1 MKRGFTLIELLAV
14 IVILAIISL
23 IAVPVV
29 INIINDSKKE
39 SISRSVDLY
48 IDHVQKVLAKEQM
61 TNPTYTPDTCEIQ
74 DGDLKCFKGEEELTT
89 SNGTKI
95 LKVEM
100 NGKKPSNGTIKIN
113 NNKIS
118 YKNVLLEN
126 IYHHMDE
133 AGQKTTTTEEK
144 SSQEEQSL
152 QEEQVITIGEDTTE
166 ETGDTLVTIQ
176 SGPNKDKAIKKGTV
190 ITIGTE
196 NFYVYKYSNNIVYA
210 IAKYNLKV
218 GGVYNDDTSSYT
230 AYTPSEVTNLQDP
243 EMRGYI
249 YGQSVR
255 KGTTLFSSSEVHGTN
270 YSSYEGSIVEG
281 YVNEYKSKLE
291 AIGAEIEEARLI
303 TKEELEGLGCS
314 SSGYTCSSAPSF
326 IYSTSY
332 WSGSANN
339 TDDVWI
345 VYSDAD
351 FDSYPYTDYE
361 DFGVRPV
368 IGISISEI

>member
-1 MKRGFTLIELLAV
+1 MRSKGFTLIELLAV
-14 IVILAIISL
+14 IVILAIIAL
-23 IAVPVV
+23 IAVPIVL
-29 INIINDSKKE
+29 NIIDDSKKE

-48 IDHVQKVLAKEQM
+48 IDHVQKTLTQEQLKNSKY
-61 TNPTYTPDTCEIQ
+61 NPDKCEIK
-74 DGDLKCFKGEEELTT
+74 DGDLICSKGEEELIT
-89 SNGTKI
+89 SNGTKV

-118 YKNVLLEN
+118 YENVLLEN
-126 IYHHMDE
+126 IYHHLDE
-133 AGQKTTTTEEK
+133 AGQKTTTTEER
-144 SSQEEQSL
+144 SS
-152 QEEQVITIGEDTTE
+152 QEEQVITIGEDTSE

-218 GGVYNDDTSSYT
+218 GGVYNSGYT
-230 AYTPSEVTNLQDP
+230 AYTPSEVTNLQAP
-243 EMRGYI
+243 EMIGYI
-249 YGQSVR
+249 VGQSER
-255 KGTTLFSSSEVHGTN
+255 KGTTPFSSTEVHGTN

-303 TKEELEGLGCS
+303 TKEELEELGCS
-314 SSGYTCSSAPSF
+314 SSGHTCGSAPSF

-332 WSGSANN
+332 WTGSAFY
-339 TDDVWI
+339 TSYVWS

-351 FDSYPYTDYE
+351 FYNLIYTSDNS
-361 DFGVRPV
+361 FGVRPV

>member
-14 IVILAIISL
+14 IVILAIIAL
-23 IAVPVV
+23 IAVPIVV
-29 INIINDSKKE
+29 NIINDSKKE

-61 TNPTYTPDTCEIQ
+61 TNPTYTPDKCEIK
-74 DGDLKCFKGEEELTT
+74 DGDLICSKGEEELTT

-126 IYHHMDE
+126 IYYHMDE
-133 AGQKTTTTEEK
+133 VGHKTTTT
-144 SSQEEQSL
+144 
-152 QEEQVITIGEDTTE
+152 EEQVITIGEDTTE

-218 GGVYNDDTSSYT
+218 GGVYNNGYT

-243 EMRGYI
+243 EMRGFI
-249 YGQSVR
+249 TGQSER
-255 KGTTLFSSSEVHGTN
+255 KGTTPFSSSEVHGTGYN
-270 YSSYEGSIVEG
+270 SYEGSIVEG

-332 WSGSANN
+332 WSGSAKSLHN
-339 TDDVWI
+339 VWS
-345 VYSDAD
+345 VYSNASFTDN
-351 FDSYPYTDYE
+351 YYTNNYGTY
-361 DFGVRPV
+361 FGVRPV

>member
-1 MKRGFTLIELLAV
+1 MRRGFTLIELLAV
-14 IVILAIISL
+14 IVILAIIAL

-39 SISRSVDLY
+39 SISRSVELY
-48 IDHVQKVLAKEQM
+48 MDHVQKTITQEQLK
-61 TNPTYTPDTCEIQ
+61 NSKYNPDTCKIQ
-74 DGDLKCFKGEEELTT
+74 KDGDLICSKGEEELTT

-118 YKNVLLEN
+118 YENVLLEN

-133 AGQKTTTTEEK
+133 AGQKTTTTEE
-144 SSQEEQSL
+144 
-152 QEEQVITIGEDTTE
+152 QVITIGEDTSE

-218 GGVYNDDTSSYT
+218 GGVYNSGYT
-230 AYTPSEVTNLQDP
+230 AYTPSEVTNLQDS
-243 EMRGYI
+243 EMRGWI
-249 YGQSVR
+249 IGQSEW
-255 KGTTLFSSSEVHGTN
+255 KGTTPFSSSEVHGTN

-314 SSGYTCSSAPSF
+314 SSGYSGYTCNSAPSF

-332 WSGSANN
+332 WSGSACNPSN
-339 TDDVWI
+339 VWGVYSIANFDDV
-345 VYSDAD
+345 YT
-351 FDSYPYTDYE
+351 FDNS
-361 DFGVRPV
+361 FGVRPV

>member
-1 MKRGFTLIELLAV
+1 MKKGFTLIELLAV
-14 IVILAIISL
+14 IVILAIIAL

-39 SISRSVDLY
+39 SISRSIDLY

-61 TNPTYTPDTCEIQ
+61 TNPTYTPDKCEIQ
-74 DGDLKCFKGEEELTT
+74 KEGDLICSKGEEELTT

-118 YKNVLLEN
+118 YENVLLEN

-133 AGQKTTTTEEK
+133 TGQKTTTTEEK
-144 SSQEEQSL
+144 SS

-166 ETGDTLVTIQ
+166 ETGDALVTIQ

-218 GGVYNDDTSSYT
+218 GGVYNFDDVDYT
-230 AYTPSEVTNLQDP
+230 AYTSSEVTNLQDP
-243 EMRGYI
+243 EMRGWI
-249 YGQSVR
+249 DGQSEY
-255 KGTTLFSSSEVHGTN
+255 KGTTPFSSDEIHGTN

-291 AIGAEIEEARLI
+291 AIGTKIEEARLI

-314 SSGYTCSSAPSF
+314 SSGNTCNSAPSF

-332 WSGSANN
+332 WSGSAIIS
-339 TDDVWI
+339 DHVWS
-345 VYSDAD
+345 VSSRAS
-351 FDSYPYTDYE
+351 FDSTYYTYSHNY
-361 DFGVRPV
+361 GVRPV

>member
-1 MKRGFTLIELLAV
+1 MKRKGVLGFTLIELLAV
-14 IVILAIISL
+14 IVILAIIAL
-23 IAVPVV
+23 IAVPIV

-39 SISRSVDLY
+39 SINRSVDLY
-48 IDHVQKVLAKEQM
+48 LDHVQKTLTQEQLK
-61 TNPTYTPDTCEIQ
+61 NSKYNPDTCKIQ
-74 DGDLKCFKGEEELTT
+74 KDGDLICSKGEEELTT

-133 AGQKTTTTEEK
+133 AGHKTTTT
-144 SSQEEQSL
+144 
-152 QEEQVITIGEDTTE
+152 EEQVITIGEDTTE
-166 ETGDTLVTIQ
+166 ETGDILVTIQ

-218 GGVYNDDTSSYT
+218 GGVYNSSYT
-230 AYTPSEVTNLQDP
+230 AYTASEVTNLQDP
-243 EMRGYI
+243 EMRGWI
-249 YGQSVR
+249 NEQSET
-255 KGTTLFSSSEVHGTN
+255 KGTTPFSSSEVHGTN
-270 YSSYEGSIVEG
+270 YSSYKGSIVEG

-314 SSGYTCSSAPSF
+314 ASSYTCNPAPSF
-326 IYSTSY
+326 IYSTTY
-332 WSGSANN
+332 WTSSADDPNN
-339 TDDVWI
+339 VWI
-345 VYSDAD
+345 VYSDA
-351 FDSYPYTDYE
+351 FFHGNYYTSSY

>member
-1 MKRGFTLIELLAV
+1 M
-14 IVILAIISL
+14 
-23 IAVPVV
+23 
-29 INIINDSKKE
+29 
-39 SISRSVDLY
+39 
-48 IDHVQKVLAKEQM
+48 DHVQKTLTQEQLK
-61 TNPTYTPDTCEIQ
+61 NSKYNPDTCEIQ
-74 DGDLKCFKGEEELTT
+74 KYGDLKCFKGEEELTT

-118 YKNVLLEN
+118 YENVLLEN

-133 AGQKTTTTEEK
+133 AGQKTTTTEE
-144 SSQEEQSL
+144 QSP
-152 QEEQVITIGEDTTE
+152 QEEQVITIGEDTSE

-218 GGVYNDDTSSYT
+218 GGVYNDNNGSYT
-230 AYTPSEVTNLQDP
+230 AYTSSEVTNLQDP
-243 EMRGYI
+243 EMRGLI
-249 YGQSVR
+249 DGQSEW
-255 KGTTLFSSSEVHGTN
+255 KGTTPFSSDEIHGTN

-314 SSGYTCSSAPSF
+314 SSGYTCNSAPSF

-332 WSGSANN
+332 WSGSANDTN
-339 TDDVWI
+339 YVWY
-345 VYSDAD
+345 VSSRAD
-351 FDSYPYTDYE
+351 FLYDYYTYSNF
-361 DFGVRPV
+361 FGVRPV

>member
-14 IVILAIISL
+14 IVILAIIAL
-23 IAVPVV
+23 IAVPIVL
-29 INIINDSKKE
+29 NIIDDSKKE

-48 IDHVQKVLAKEQM
+48 MDHVQKTITKEQIK
-61 TNPTYTPDTCEIQ
+61 NSKYNPDTCKIQ
-74 DGDLKCFKGEEELTT
+74 KDGDLKCSKGEEELTT

-100 NGKKPSNGTIKIN
+100 NGKKPSYGTIKIN
-113 NNKIS
+113 NNKII
-118 YKNVLLEN
+118 YENVLLEN
-126 IYHHMDE
+126 IYHRMDE
-133 AGQKTTTTEEK
+133 AGQKTTTTEE
-144 SSQEEQSL
+144 QSP
-152 QEEQVITIGEDTTE
+152 QEEQVITIGEDTSE

-196 NFYVYKYSNNIVYA
+196 NFYVYKYSNNTVYA

-218 GGVYNDDTSSYT
+218 GGVYNSSYT
-230 AYTPSEVTNLQDP
+230 AYTPSEVTNLQDS
-243 EMRGYI
+243 EMRGWI
-249 YGQSVR
+249 SGQSER
-255 KGTTLFSSSEVHGTN
+255 KGTTPFSSSEVHGTN

-314 SSGYTCSSAPSF
+314 ASSNTCNTAPSF

-332 WSGSANN
+332 WSGSASYANN
-339 TDDVWI
+339 VWL
-345 VYSDAD
+345 VFSDAYFSD
-351 FDSYPYTDYE
+351 YSYSSNYS
-361 DFGVRPV
+361 FGVRPV

>member
-1 MKRGFTLIELLAV
+1 MRRGFTLIELLAV
-14 IVILAIISL
+14 IVILAIIAL

-29 INIINDSKKE
+29 INIINDDSKKE

-61 TNPTYTPDTCEIQ
+61 TNPTYTPDKCEIQ
-74 DGDLKCFKGEEELTT
+74 SNGNVKCYKGETVLITTKGQEELE
-89 SNGTKI
+89 I
-95 LKVEM
+95 EM
-100 NGKKPSNGTIKIN
+100 NGKKPTEGTIRFN

-118 YKNVLLEN
+118 SQNVLLEN
-126 IYHHMDE
+126 IYHHMNE
-133 AGQKTTTTEEK
+133 EGQKTTTTEE
-144 SSQEEQSL
+144 
-152 QEEQVITIGEDTTE
+152 QVITIGENTTE

-218 GGVYNDDTSSYT
+218 GGVYNNGYT

-243 EMRGYI
+243 EMRGYVS
-249 YGQSVR
+249 GQSER
-255 KGTTLFSSSEVHGTN
+255 KGTTPFSSSEVHGTN

-314 SSGYTCSSAPSF
+314 SSGNTCSSAPSF

-332 WSGSANN
+332 WSGSAFDTTHVWGVYSIAYFGSINDGCSNN
-339 TDDVWI
+339 T
-345 VYSDAD
+345 
-351 FDSYPYTDYE
+351 T
-361 DFGVRPV
+361 FGVRPV

>member
-14 IVILAIISL
+14 IVILAIIAI
-23 IAVPVV
+23 IAVPIVV
-29 INIINDSKKE
+29 NIINDSKKE
-39 SISRSVDLY
+39 SISRSVELY
-48 IDHVQKVLAKEQM
+48 MDHVQKTLTQEQIK
-61 TNPTYTPDTCEIQ
+61 NSKYNPDTCEIQ
-74 DGDLKCFKGEEELTT
+74 KDGDLICSKGEEELTT

-100 NGKKPSNGTIKIN
+100 NGKKPEKGTIKLN

-118 YKNVLLEN
+118 YENVLLEN

-133 AGQKTTTTEEK
+133 KGDKTTTTEE
-144 SSQEEQSL
+144 QSP

-176 SGPNKDKAIKKGTV
+176 SGPNKNKAIKVGTV

-196 NFYVYKYSNNIVYA
+196 NFYVYKYANNIVYA

-218 GGVYNDDTSSYT
+218 GGVYNSGYT
-230 AYTPSEVTNLQDP
+230 AYTPEEVTNLQDP
-243 EMRGYI
+243 EMIGWI
-249 YGQSVR
+249 SGQSEW
-255 KGTTLFSSSEVHGTN
+255 KGTTPFSSSEVHGTN

-291 AIGAEIEEARLI
+291 AIGVEIEEARLI

-314 SSGYTCSSAPSF
+314 SSGFTCSSAPSF

-332 WSGSANN
+332 WSCSPDNIN
-339 TDDVWI
+339 YVWN
-345 VYSDAD
+345 VYSNAT
-351 FDSYPYTDYE
+351 FGNSYYGYSNN
-361 DFGVRPV
+361 FGVRPV

>member
-14 IVILAIISL
+14 IVILAIIAL
-23 IAVPVV
+23 IAVPIVL
-29 INIINDSKKE
+29 NIIDDSKKE

-48 IDHVQKVLAKEQM
+48 MDHVQKTLTQEQLK
-61 TNPTYTPDTCEIQ
+61 NSKYNPDTCEIQ
-74 DGDLKCFKGEEELTT
+74 KYGDLKCFKGEEELTT

-126 IYHHMDE
+126 IYYHMDE
-133 AGQKTTTTEEK
+133 VGHKTTTT
-144 SSQEEQSL
+144 
-152 QEEQVITIGEDTTE
+152 EEQVITIGEDTTE

>member
-1 MKRGFTLIELLAV
+1 MRNKGFTLIELLAV
-14 IVILAIISL
+14 IVILAIIAL
-23 IAVPVV
+23 IAVPIV
-29 INIINDSKKE
+29 ISIINDSKKE
-39 SISRSVDLY
+39 SINRSIDLY
-48 IDHVQKVLAKEQM
+48 MDHVQKTITQEQM
-61 TNPTYTPDTCEIQ
+61 KDSTFNPSECEIKPE
-74 DGDLKCFKGEEELTT
+74 GILACKNETKTYSPIKIEMKGQMPK
-89 SNGTKI
+89 S
-95 LKVEM
+95 
-100 NGKKPSNGTIKIN
+100 GTIQIN
-113 NNKIS
+113 NNEIS
-118 YKNVLLEN
+118 YENVLLEN

-133 AGQKTTTTEEK
+133 EGKKTTTTEER
-144 SSQEEQSL
+144 SS
-152 QEEQVITIGEDTTE
+152 QEEQVITLGEDTTE
-166 ETGDTLVTIQ
+166 ETGDALVTIQ

-218 GGVYNDDTSSYT
+218 GGVFNSSYT

-243 EMRGYI
+243 EMIGHI
-249 YGQSVR
+249 DGQER
-255 KGTTLFSSSEVHGTN
+255 KGTTPFSSDEVHGTN

-314 SSGYTCSSAPSF
+314 ASSTTCSSAPSF

-332 WSGSANN
+332 WSGSAYDSYN
-339 TDDVWI
+339 VWS
-345 VYSDAD
+345 VYSHAR
-351 FDSYPYTDYE
+351 FYNSAYTSSTH
-361 DFGVRPV
+361 FGVRPV

>member
-1 MKRGFTLIELLAV
+1 MIKKKGFTLIELLAV
-14 IVILAIISL
+14 IVILAIIAL
-23 IAVPVV
+23 IAVPIVL
-29 INIINDSKKE
+29 NIIDDSKKE
-39 SISRSVDLY
+39 SINRSVDLY
-48 IDHVQKVLAKEQM
+48 MDHVQKVIAQEQLK
-61 TNPTYTPDTCEIQ
+61 NPTYTPDKCEIQ
-74 DGDLKCFKGEEELTT
+74 KDGDLICSKGEEELTT

-118 YKNVLLEN
+118 YENVLLEN
-126 IYHHMDE
+126 VYHHMNE
-133 AGQKTTTTEEK
+133 EGQKTTTTT
-144 SSQEEQSL
+144 EEQSS
-152 QEEQVITIGEDTTE
+152 QEEQVITIGEDTSE

-196 NFYVYKYSNNIVYA
+196 KFYVYKYSNNIVYA

-218 GGVYNDDTSSYT
+218 GGVYNSGYT
-230 AYTPSEVTNLQDP
+230 AYTPSEVTNLQDS
-243 EMRGYI
+243 EMIGWI
-249 YGQSVR
+249 SGQSER
-255 KGTTLFSSSEVHGTN
+255 KGTTPFSSSEVHGTN

-291 AIGAEIEEARLI
+291 AIGAKIEEAKLI
-303 TKEELEGLGCS
+303 TQAELEGLECS
-314 SSGYTCSSAPSF
+314 SSGYTCNTAPSF
-326 IYSTSY
+326 IYSTTY

-339 TDDVWI
+339 THNVWR
-345 VYSDAD
+345 VNSSAD
-351 FDSYPYTDYE
+351 FFSSSYANNDS
-361 DFGVRPV
+361 FGVRPV

>member
-1 MKRGFTLIELLAV
+1 MIKKKGFTLIELLAV
-14 IVILAIISL
+14 IVILAIIAL

-29 INIINDSKKE
+29 VNIINDSKKE

-48 IDHVQKVLAKEQM
+48 IDHVQKTITQEQLK
-61 TNPTYTPDTCEIQ
+61 NSKYDPDTCEIK
-74 DGDLKCFKGEEELTT
+74 DGDLICSKGEEELTT

-133 AGQKTTTTEEK
+133 AGQKTTTTEER
-144 SSQEEQSL
+144 SS

-176 SGPNKDKAIKKGTV
+176 SGPNKDKEIKKGTV

-218 GGVYNDDTSSYT
+218 GGVYNNSSYT
-230 AYTPSEVTNLQDP
+230 VYTSSEVTNLQDP

-249 YGQSVR
+249 SGQSER
-255 KGTTLFSSSEVHGTN
+255 KGTTPFSSSEVHGTN

-314 SSGYTCSSAPSF
+314 ASSYTCNTAPSF

-332 WSGSANN
+332 WSGSAY
-339 TDDVWI
+339 DASSYYVWT
-345 VYSDAD
+345 VYSNAD
-351 FDSYPYTDYE
+351 FTSDYYTNSNS
-361 DFGVRPV
+361 FGVRPV

>member
-1 MKRGFTLIELLAV
+1 MRRGFTLIELLAV
-14 IVILAIISL
+14 IVILAIIAL
-23 IAVPVV
+23 IAVPIVV
-29 INIINDSKKE
+29 NIINDSKKE

-61 TNPTYTPDTCEIQ
+61 TNPTYTPDKCEIQ

-118 YKNVLLEN
+118 YENVLLEN
-126 IYHHMDE
+126 VYHHMDE
-133 AGQKTTTTEEK
+133 AGQKTTTEERT
-144 SSQEEQSL
+144 S
-152 QEEQVITIGEDTTE
+152 QEEQVITIGEDTSE

-190 ITIGTE
+190 ITIGPE

-218 GGVYNDDTSSYT
+218 GGVYNNGYTS
-230 AYTPSEVTNLQDP
+230 YTPSEVTNLQDS
-243 EMRGYI
+243 EMRGWI
-249 YGQSVR
+249 DGQSER
-255 KGTTLFSSSEVHGTN
+255 KGTTPFSSSEVHGTN

-314 SSGYTCSSAPSF
+314 SSGYSGYTCNSAPSF

-332 WSGSANN
+332 WSGSACNPSN
-339 TDDVWI
+339 VWGVYSIANFDDV
-345 VYSDAD
+345 YT
-351 FDSYPYTDYE
+351 FDNS
-361 DFGVRPV
+361 FGVRPV

>member
-14 IVILAIISL
+14 IVILAIIAL

-29 INIINDSKKE
+29 VNIINDSKKE
-39 SISRSVDLY
+39 SINRSIDLY
-48 IDHVQKVLAKEQM
+48 IDHVQKTITQEQLKNSKY
-61 TNPTYTPDTCEIQ
+61 NPDKCEIQ
-74 DGDLKCFKGEEELTT
+74 KYGDLKCFKGEEELTT

-100 NGKKPSNGTIKIN
+100 NGKKPSYGTIKIN

-118 YKNVLLEN
+118 YENVLLEN
-126 IYHHMDE
+126 VYHHMDE
-133 AGQKTTTTEEK
+133 AGQKTTTAEEK
-144 SSQEEQSL
+144 SS

-176 SGPNKDKAIKKGTV
+176 SGPNKDKAIKKGTI

-218 GGVYNDDTSSYT
+218 GGIYNNGYT
-230 AYTPSEVTNLQDP
+230 AYTPSEVTNLQDS
-243 EMRGYI
+243 EMRGWI
-249 YGQSVR
+249 DGQSER
-255 KGTTLFSSSEVHGTN
+255 KGTTPFSSSEVHGTN

-314 SSGYTCSSAPSF
+314 SSGYTCNSAPSF

-332 WSGSANN
+332 WSGSAYN
-339 TDDVWI
+339 
-345 VYSDAD
+345 AD
-351 FDSYPYTDYE
+351 FVWYVSSYASFYYNDYPYSTC
-361 DFGVRPV
+361 FGVRPV

>member
-1 MKRGFTLIELLAV
+1 MRKGFTLIELLAV
-14 IVILAIISL
+14 IVILAIIAL

-29 INIINDSKKE
+29 VNIINDSKKE

-48 IDHVQKVLAKEQM
+48 IDHVQKTLTQEQLKNSKY
-61 TNPTYTPDTCEIQ
+61 NPDKCEIQ
-74 DGDLKCFKGEEELTT
+74 KYGDLKCFKGEEELTT

-118 YKNVLLEN
+118 YENVLLEN
-126 IYHHMDE
+126 IYHHMNE
-133 AGQKTTTTEEK
+133 AGQKTTTN
-144 SSQEEQSL
+144 
-152 QEEQVITIGEDTTE
+152 EEQVITIGKDTTE

-218 GGVYNDDTSSYT
+218 GGVFNYNNDSYT
-230 AYTPSEVTNLQDP
+230 AYTSSEATNLQDP
-243 EMRGYI
+243 EMRGWI
-249 YGQSVR
+249 DGQSEW
-255 KGTTLFSSSEVHGTN
+255 KGTTPFSSSEVHGTN

-314 SSGYTCSSAPSF
+314 SSGYTCNSAPSF

-332 WSGSANN
+332 WSGSAYNS
-339 TDDVWI
+339 DRVWI
-345 VYSDAD
+345 VLSNANFGSNYSIDLEV
-351 FDSYPYTDYE
+351 E
-361 DFGVRPV
+361 DF
-368 IGISISEI
+368 

>member
-14 IVILAIISL
+14 IVILAIIAL
-23 IAVPVV
+23 IAVPIV

-48 IDHVQKVLAKEQM
+48 MDHVQKTLTQEQLKNSKY
-61 TNPTYTPDTCEIQ
+61 NPDKCEIQ
-74 DGDLKCFKGEEELTT
+74 KYGDLKCFKGEEELTT

-133 AGQKTTTTEEK
+133 EGHKTTTTEEK

-218 GGVYNDDTSSYT
+218 GGVYNNGYT

-249 YGQSVR
+249 SGQSVR

-332 WSGSANN
+332 WSGSAINAR
-339 TDDVWI
+339 DVWC
-345 VYSDAD
+345 VNSNAR
-351 FDSYPYTDYE
+351 FCSGDYASINS
-361 DFGVRPV
+361 FGVRPV

>member
-1 MKRGFTLIELLAV
+1 MRNKGFTLIELLAV
-14 IVILAIISL
+14 IVILAIIAL
-23 IAVPVV
+23 IAVPIVV
-29 INIINDSKKE
+29 NIINDSKKE

-133 AGQKTTTTEEK
+133 EGHKTTTTEEK
-144 SSQEEQSL
+144 SS

-218 GGVYNDDTSSYT
+218 GGVYNNDNYSYT
-230 AYTPSEVTNLQDP
+230 AYTSSEVTNLQDS
-243 EMRGYI
+243 EMRGWI
-249 YGQSVR
+249 DGQSEK
-255 KGTTLFSSSEVHGTN
+255 KGTTPFSSSEVHGTN

-332 WSGSANN
+332 WSGSAY
-339 TDDVWI
+339 DAISVWG
-345 VYSDAD
+345 VYSNAY
-351 FDSYPYTDYE
+351 FSNYRYTYNY